1 MKKKILILGA
11 NGFIGNA
18 LVEKL
23 TENNQ
28 NKIFGLDLY
37 SDKLDNSL
45 EKRNFEFVKGN
56 INTKN
61 KWIENQINNPS
72 SNSLKFRIS

>member
-23 TENNQ
+23 SENSQ

-37 SDKLDNSL
+37 SDKLENSL
-45 EKRNFEFVKGN
+45 IKRNFEFV
-56 INTKN
+56 I
-61 KWIENQINNPS
+61 
-72 SNSLKFRIS
+72 